1 MPLHGGMLGHLP
13 SGEIVEERKSE
24 LQRVWP
30 FCLKLCVFALVPVY
44 AGKCVHVCRGQNSTL
59 GVIP

>member
-1 MPLHGGMLGHLP
+1 MPGHLP

-30 FCLKLCVFALVPVY
+30 FCLKLYVFAHVPVC
-44 AGKCVHVCRGQNSTL
+44 AGKCVRVRRGQNSTL

>member
-1 MPLHGGMLGHLP
+1 MPGHLP

-30 FCLKLCVFALVPVY
+30 FCLKLYVFAHVPVC
-44 AGKCVHVCRGQNSTL
+44 AGKCVRVCRGQNSTL